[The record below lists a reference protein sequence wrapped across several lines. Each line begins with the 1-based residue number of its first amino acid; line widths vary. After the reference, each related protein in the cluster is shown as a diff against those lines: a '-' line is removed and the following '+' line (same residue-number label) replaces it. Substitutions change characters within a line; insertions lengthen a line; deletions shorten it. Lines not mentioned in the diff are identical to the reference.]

1 MTIKNNQLTAQ
12 EFRDLWQSVWGEP
25 PTEEQVDLALKNTTF
40 TVSIYENDQPI
51 AMARTIGDKGLC
63 YYIKDVIV
71 RPEYQGKGLGKQLI
85 NEIKNYINEN
95 GIKGTRVFVEL
106 AAMPD
111 KMPFYEKQGFDTNEA
126 QRLKMMYE
134 IT

>member
-1 MTIKNNQLTAQ
+1 METKTNKLTAQ
-12 EFRDLWQSVWGEP
+12 EFRDLWQSVWDEP

-111 KMPFYEKQGFDTNEA
+111 KMPFYQKQGFDTNEA